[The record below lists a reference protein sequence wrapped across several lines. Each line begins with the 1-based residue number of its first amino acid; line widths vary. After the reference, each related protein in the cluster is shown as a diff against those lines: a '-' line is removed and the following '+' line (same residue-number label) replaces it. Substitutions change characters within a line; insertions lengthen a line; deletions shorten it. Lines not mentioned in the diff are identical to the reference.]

1 MTIRSAVSR
10 FTAAVLVAASL
21 ASTPPLVGAQTG
33 DPLRIEW
40 ESQDTGGQ
48 TVISGYVYN
57 QHRMRIQRVGLR
69 VEPSS
74 GPSGGRTVYLTG
86 TIPSEGR
93 QYFEVRMPAAGAP
106 YQVTVGRFDWFG
118 CGDG

>member
-10 FTAAVLVAASL
+10 FTAAGLVTASL
-21 ASTPPLVGAQTG
+21 AWTPPLVGAQTG

-40 ESQDTGGQ
+40 QSQDSGGQ
-48 TVISGYVYN
+48 IVVSGYVYN
-57 QHRMRIQRVGLR
+57 QHQMRVQHVGLR

-74 GPSGGRTVYLTG
+74 GSSGGRTVYLTG